1 MEPGYNN
8 PFALRRVIM
17 EMLYRT
23 FKEHP
28 YQAVELKQIDME
40 CCVNPKEL
48 NWNIVYLEK
57 CGYVELGKSHDSAPY
72 VAPFATLTAAG
83 IDLIEDEK
91 RFNKKFPS
99 QDQ

>member
-1 MEPGYNN
+1 
-8 PFALRRVIM
+8 M

-57 CGYVELGKSHDSAPY
+57 CGYVELGKSHDSAPCG
-72 VAPFATLTAAG
+72 ALCHADG
-83 IDLIEDEK
+83 GRNRSD
-91 RFNKKFPS
+91 
-99 QDQ
+99 